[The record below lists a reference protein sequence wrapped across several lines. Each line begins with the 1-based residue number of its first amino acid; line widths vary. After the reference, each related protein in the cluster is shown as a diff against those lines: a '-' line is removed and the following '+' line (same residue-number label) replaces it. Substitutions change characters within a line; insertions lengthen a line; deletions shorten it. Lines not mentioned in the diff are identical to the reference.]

1 MYYDIDEKKV
11 QHISEVDGQKVHLC
25 PVYVKVSSITTLTNM
40 GTEIILVASAAA
52 TTLT

>member
-25 PVYVKVSSITTLTNM
+25 PVYCKSQLDHNPDKY
-40 GTEIILVASAAA
+40 GY
-52 TTLT
+52 